1 MGTRSPPRGAYGRSS
16 GLAMRRC
23 VGSGLPLSI
32 SEQAVCLECHAVSHH
47 QTKTCCTLR
56 LQDLPFAG
64 MTVYH
69 VIKTNR
75 YVCENPGCPVDTFTE
90 QFEAMVGKDARL
102 THRLKEFIVQQALD
116 SSANALT
123 ASLRPL
129 GIRVSRET
137 ILRLLKARGATV
149 VAQNVERDDV
159 RVLSVDDINLRKGQ
173 PWTACSVFIDGE
185 THRVLVIAHGA
196 SEAIAEKVMRKFPT
210 VEMVSRRG
218 FAYAAAAATLGN
230 RRWRMGFIGFRIYT
244 RPSKSRWRSP
254 SVQMSSCGKGPVGP
268 PR

>member
-1 MGTRSPPRGAYGRSS
+1 MESPRLCERLRESLTASTAMEAAHQPEWIQATLDVVGQFWYGHVIPTTWRLREIQRI
-16 GLAMRRC
+16 GDEAMC
-23 VGSGLPLSI
+23 WQWASA

-47 QTKTCCTLR
+47 RTKTSWTRR
-56 LQDLPFAG
+56 LQDLPCAG

-75 YVCENPGCPVDTFTE
+75 YVCENPACPVDTFTE
-90 QFEAMVGKDARL
+90 QFEVIAGKDARL

-149 VAQNVERDDV
+149 VAPDLARDDV
-159 RVLSVDDINLRKGQ
+159 RV
-173 PWTACSVFIDGE
+173 
-185 THRVLVIAHGA
+185 
-196 SEAIAEKVMRKFPT
+196 
-210 VEMVSRRG
+210 
-218 FAYAAAAATLGN
+218 
-230 RRWRMGFIGFRIYT
+230 
-244 RPSKSRWRSP
+244 
-254 SVQMSSCGKGPVGP
+254 
-268 PR
+268 